1 MRVFLSGAVEGLSG
15 DYNNWRK
22 TARTALKDA
31 GFVVVSPVQWA
42 SEDRTVNQIV
52 HSNEALQKKCDI
64 TLVEYMIPHRA
75 YIGVDYEIVRARDW
89 GQPVIVWANEM
100 YRERVY
106 LRYLA
111 TAIMPTL
118 EECLDFIQ
126 ANYPVIK

>member
-1 MRVFLSGAVEGLSG
+1 MKVFLSGAVEGLSG
-15 DYNNWRK
+15 DYENWRK
-22 TARTALKDA
+22 VAREQLEDA
-31 GFVVVSPVQWA
+31 GFVVVSPVGCIK
-42 SEDRTVNQIV
+42 EDETPNEIV
-52 HSNEALQKKCDI
+52 HSNEMLQKKCDI

-89 GQPVIVWANEM
+89 GQPVVVWAHEM

-111 TAIMPTL
+111 TAILPEL

-126 ANYPVIK
+126 AHYSAIR